1 MIINTTQ
8 GNIEFNLPTTIKNVG
23 IRLSGGCDSAI
34 IGYLLAKYVKE
45 ERPDISLVA
54 ISLDVNQK
62 SFQILFAKKVIEFI
76 ENEFNIKFK
85 AHHTGWIEDQA
96 ASGNDQVALCDDLLN
111 RKEIDC
117 YYTGLTRNPPMEEMK
132 LFTSIVN
139 GLDITNNS
147 GLTIRTHAG
156 DKPTAGGHCYF
167 PLINIDKRGV
177 AELYEIFGLTDRLFP
192 LTRSCEFIAA
202 GPSQDP
208 TYLTYKRFES
218 HCEDHCWQCNE
229 RFWGFGRYE

>member
-8 GNIEFNLPTTIKNVG
+8 GNIEFNLPPHYKNVG

-34 IGYLLAKYVKE
+34 IAYLLAKYVKE

-54 ISLDVNQK
+54 ISLNVNQK
-62 SFQILFAKKVIEFI
+62 SFQVQFAKKVIAFI

-85 AHHTGWIEDQA
+85 AQHTGWIEDQRT
-96 ASGNDQVALCDDLLN
+96 SGNDQVDLCNDLLN

-132 LFTSIVN
+132 LFTSIIN
-139 GLDITNNS
+139 GLDITKNA
-147 GLTIRTHAG
+147 GLMVRSHAG
-156 DKPTAGGHCYF
+156 NKPTVVENRYF
-167 PLINIDKRGV
+167 PLVNIDKRGV
-177 AELYEIFGLTDRLFP
+177 AELYEMFELIDTLFP
-192 LTRSCEFIAA
+192 LTRSCEFIAE
-202 GPSQDP
+202 GSYTDP
-208 TYLTYKRFES
+208 LYLALQRFER
-218 HCEDHCWQCNE
+218 HCEEYCWQCNE